1 MFIIDSYFVLYQFW
15 GFNFKHI
22 TLDSDKYTFYNEDVK
37 NVFNIINKIYNKDIQ
52 SLFKEYNSNN
62 VDYDV
67 IELISIITATPK
79 LLEFCNKQEQGGKI
93 NMCKAFEELE
103 NEWTNNGLSQGKQL
117 ATQQAII
124 SMLELGLTKEQ
135 ILTKYSEDEFNSAIA
150 SHE

>member
-1 MFIIDSYFVLYQFW
+1 MTCTIYILAP
-15 GFNFKHI
+15 
-22 TLDSDKYTFYNEDVK
+22 DKYTFYNEDVK

-62 VDYDV
+62 VDYNV

-103 NEWTNNGLSQGKQL
+103 NEWTNNGLNKGLSEGLSQGKQL
-117 ATQQAII
+117 ATQHAII
-124 SMLELGLTKEQ
+124 SMLEVGLTKEQ
-135 ILTKYSEDEFNSAIA
+135 ILTKYSEDEFNSAVA